1 MVKLRCW
8 LRTVLLIAIG
18 LSWFPGAWAD
28 LSDGLVAYYPFN
40 GNANDESGNGNHGTV
55 NGATLTEDL
64 FENAESAYSFDG
76 TNSFIEVMDT
86 PALRLNNTDFTVSA
100 WVYETERNVSYQD
113 AILTKRS
120 SGSRN
125 GWFYSIRGNAGGYY
139 TIRCIIL
146 ECFWWG

>member
-1 MVKLRCW
+1 M
-8 LRTVLLIAIG
+8 
-18 LSWFPGAWAD
+18 AD
-28 LSDGLVAYYPFN
+28 LNDGLVAYYPFD
-40 GNANDESGNGNHGTV
+40 GNAQDESGNGNNGTV
-55 NGATLTEDL
+55 HGAILTEDR
-64 FENAESAYSFDG
+64 FGNVESAYRFDG

-125 GWFYSIRGNAGGYY
+125 GWFYSIGTKN
-139 TIRCIIL
+139 
-146 ECFWWG
+146 